1 MSRQMDLMTLVKL
14 IALDAP
20 DVPVISAH
28 LQDAVVRIA
37 DMAFSARDKRF
48 ALMCNRFHRDGS
60 DAKKGAG
67 ERRRAAFR
75 IESVRSVQS
84 QGFDLGSKAAVLSI
98 LAVLFTADPAAAP
111 AGTLTLVCAGNAAVR
126 LSVDCVE
133 MALEDLGPAW
143 EAGHKPMHPGT

>member
-1 MSRQMDLMTLVKL
+1 MTLVKI
-14 IALDAP
+14 IALDVP
-20 DVPVISAH
+20 DVPVMSAH
-28 LQDAVVRIA
+28 LQDAVVRVA
-37 DMAFSARDKRF
+37 DMAYSARDKRF
-48 ALMCNRFHRDGS
+48 ALMCNRFHRDAA
-60 DAKKGAG
+60 DPKNAAG

-75 IESVRSVQS
+75 IEGVKSVQS

-126 LSVDCVE
+126 LAVDCVE

-143 EAGHKPMHPGT
+143 EARHKPLHPGT